1 MDKEIKT
8 KLLSEL
14 MENTPETIRNWKKQN
29 KLIIQL
35 FNKYFDDEDIIEFL
49 DKGKISKF
57 ENKLKEKNDEIRDL
71 FFKTYDE
78 AKEIGNEVKLKAV
91 IENFNLMKSI
101 EMKFRDMYNEEKFF
115 SYILNGYSN
124 KISNVILLA
133 KILKES
139 KIKPNLE
146 TAKEYLLNLL
156 DNYELKL
163 MEDRV
168 THLLTNKKK
177 NILKLWVEEELDDIA
192 CYIILSNIP
201 EVMEILEKH
210 VNPLNKEILKK
221 MNKEVKEEK

>member
-1 MDKEIKT
+1 
-8 KLLSEL
+8 
-14 MENTPETIRNWKKQN
+14 
-29 KLIIQL
+29 
-35 FNKYFDDEDIIEFL
+35 
-49 DKGKISKF
+49 
-57 ENKLKEKNDEIRDL
+57 
-71 FFKTYDE
+71 
-78 AKEIGNEVKLKAV
+78 
-91 IENFNLMKSI
+91 
-101 EMKFRDMYNEEKFF
+101 
-115 SYILNGYSN
+115 
-124 KISNVILLA
+124 LLA

>member
-115 SYILNGYSN
+115 SYILNG
-124 KISNVILLA
+124 
-133 KILKES
+133 
-139 KIKPNLE
+139 
-146 TAKEYLLNLL
+146 
-156 DNYELKL
+156 
-163 MEDRV
+163 
-168 THLLTNKKK
+168 
-177 NILKLWVEEELDDIA
+177 
-192 CYIILSNIP
+192 
-201 EVMEILEKH
+201 
-210 VNPLNKEILKK
+210 
-221 MNKEVKEEK
+221 